1 VTAPVVDQPHSAV
14 SDAER
19 LARMRLALSDNVG
32 PATWHQLMDL
42 YGNALDALARLPEL
56 AARVGGGRRI
66 RLYDEA
72 RAHRDL
78 EVAAS
83 LGGSLITFGESR
95 YPAMLTQSGQP
106 PPILFA
112 AGNLDCLSAPCCGIV
127 GSRNASANGRRFAR
141 EVASALGSHG
151 WMVASG
157 LARGIDTAA
166 HEASLQ
172 TGTIAVMATG
182 LDVIYPAENERLAGL
197 IRQNG
202 CIVTEMPPGTGPK
215 PELFPRRN
223 RIISGL
229 SCAVVVVEAAIR
241 SGSLITAR
249 IANDMGRDV
258 FAMPGSPYDP
268 RSSGTN
274 KLIQDGATLLTGPQD
289 MIHLLGGTQSSL
301 RFGWAEP
308 AASHS
313 PVLRPVSS
321 GAGFAADGA
330 REAIIS
336 LMGPDPVEVDE
347 LIRQSR
353 LAMREVQQVLLEL
366 DLAGRLERH
375 AGQRVS
381 LI

>member
-1 VTAPVVDQPHSAV
+1 MTTPLDQPPGTI

-19 LARMRLALSDNVG
+19 LARLRLALSDNVG

-42 YGNALDALARLPEL
+42 YGNAQDALARLPEL

-66 RLYDEA
+66 RLYDET
-72 RAHRDL
+72 RACRDIDITH
-78 EVAAS
+78 S
-83 LGGSLITFGESR
+83 LGGTLITCGETG
-95 YPAMLTQSGQP
+95 YPALLDQTGQP
-106 PPILFA
+106 PPVLFA
-112 AGNLDCLSAPCCGIV
+112 AGNLACLSGPCCGIV

-141 EVASALGSHG
+141 EVASALGSNG

-166 HEASLQ
+166 HEAALQ

-182 LDVIYPAENERLAGL
+182 LDVIYPGENETLAGL
-197 IRQNG
+197 IQQNG

-223 RIISGL
+223 RIIAGL
-229 SCAVVVVEAAIR
+229 SSAVVVVEAAIR

-249 IANDMGRDV
+249 IANDMGRDIL
-258 FAMPGSPYDP
+258 AMPGSPYDP
-268 RSSGTN
+268 RSAGTN
-274 KLIQDGATLLTGPQD
+274 KLIQDGATLLAGPQD
-289 MIHLLGGTQSSL
+289 IIHLLGGAQSSI
-301 RFGWAEP
+301 RYGWAEP
-308 AASHS
+308 PSRHS
-313 PVLRPVSS
+313 PEARTAENADF
-321 GAGFAADGA
+321 AGEAARD
-330 REAIIS
+330 AIIS

-353 LAMREVQQVLLEL
+353 MEMRDVQQVLLEL